1 LKSTIAAQKTDLQSA
16 ANLYNYNSIQQ
27 QIATNT
33 ADLNNLQT
41 TYSTLVDSFQT
52 IVRENSAITTNP
64 KYHIRGFF
72 PIPVYKYRDE
82 EETIPEEIIGFEIAY
97 RYIREDNTATQ
108 LNTFVYTDT
117 DGISEVTGTFTDW
130 IIITGP
136 MKSRVKDLD
145 LDRFVWKSENVADG
159 TETNINQ
166 IDIAISKGEK
176 VEIKVRSISEAGYP
190 GNPLKSEWS
199 NSIIMEFPS
208 TLATG
213 NEIADLI
220 TMVNDDALNLS
231 ILNTMQSMGVDSHLD
246 DTVPNTNSLT
256 GVYYKH
262 LAENIAFEEST
273 TDDAGIT
280 TINSISLQKKIED
293 LVDIVRASKNQI
305 DTNKEN
311 NGNIVT
317 EMTEKHALYEA
328 QIGDLSVGVARLNV
342 SVNTNT
348 RRFDSFIN
356 SNGEIYSTK
365 FILKN
370 ANGENAASI
379 SSMNQ
384 NDIFVLN
391 GTNKTDGLLGSI
403 HAAKVYVHPDGATTG
418 ERKSLYDMIVTVTEN
433 ASVNKS
439 NIESINTSVRDIST
453 KMQTVA
459 TLDITNTLSNRIDEH
474 DVKFEELVNP
484 NGDLVSKRRLILAD
498 GVMNLAGET
507 DGLKLFDG
515 TGSGILTSV
524 HAYDVFAYESGG
536 LNGTK
541 ISLNETNSLAN
552 STKNSLD
559 TLSRNFETSKQKLD
573 DTIPTTGTIDTN
585 NIKTT
590 SLETD
595 IILMPQ
601 SPKLKGN

>member
-1 LKSTIAAQKTDLQSA
+1 M
-16 ANLYNYNSIQQ
+16 
-27 QIATNT
+27 
-33 ADLNNLQT
+33 
-41 TYSTLVDSFQT
+41 DSFQT

-72 PIPVYKYRDE
+72 PIPVYKYRDD

-108 LNTFVYTDT
+108 LNTFTYTDT
-117 DGISEVTGTFTDW
+117 DGVSEVTGTFTDW
-130 IIITGP
+130 IIQKGP
-136 MKSRVKDLD
+136 MKTRVKDED

-176 VEIKVRSISEAGYP
+176 VEIKARSISEAGYP
-190 GNPLKSEWS
+190 RNPLMSEWS

-262 LAENIAFEEST
+262 LAENIAFEESM
-273 TDDAGIT
+273 TDDSGIT

-293 LVDIVRASKNQI
+293 LIATVLVSKNQI

-311 NGNIVT
+311 IDGIVK
-317 EMTEKHALYEA
+317 EMTEKHTLYEEE
-328 QIGDLSVGVARLNV
+328 IGDLSIGVAKLNV
-342 SVNTNT
+342 SVNANT
-348 RRFDSFIN
+348 RRFDTFIN
-356 SNGEIYSTK
+356 SNGELYSKK

-370 ANGENAASI
+370 ANGESAASI

-384 NDIFVLN
+384 NDIFVLD

-403 HAAKVYVHPDGATTG
+403 HAHHVYVHPDGVTTG
-418 ERKSLYDMIVTVTEN
+418 ERKSLYDMIVTVMQN
-433 ASVNKS
+433 SSLNKNNIDSLNSSVK
-439 NIESINTSVRDIST
+439 DIST
-453 KMQTVA
+453 KM
-459 TLDITNTLSNRIDEH
+459 
-474 DVKFEELVNP
+474 
-484 NGDLVSKRRLILAD
+484 
-498 GVMNLAGET
+498 
-507 DGLKLFDG
+507 
-515 TGSGILTSV
+515 
-524 HAYDVFAYESGG
+524 
-536 LNGTK
+536 
-541 ISLNETNSLAN
+541 
-552 STKNSLD
+552 
-559 TLSRNFETSKQKLD
+559 
-573 DTIPTTGTIDTN
+573 
-585 NIKTT
+585 
-590 SLETD
+590 
-595 IILMPQ
+595 
-601 SPKLKGN
+601 